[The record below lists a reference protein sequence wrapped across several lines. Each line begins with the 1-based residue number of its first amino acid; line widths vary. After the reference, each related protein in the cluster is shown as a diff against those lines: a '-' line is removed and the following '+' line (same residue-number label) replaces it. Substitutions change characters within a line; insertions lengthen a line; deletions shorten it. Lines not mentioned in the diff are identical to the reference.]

1 MNHPSAGMHR
11 FFTAKQKLL
20 QELGGQKI
28 PFLSPSDPG
37 FQQLWESSYSGLA
50 LRPADSLPYDLHEQV
65 RAALH
70 TLQRR
75 GCLFRDLV
83 RIRGRDVFT
92 AVSRSLLGRP
102 GDTYRYLG
110 TRLFALPWHS
120 QMGQEGGKEACCD
133 RELRE
138 ACRALW
144 ELNEYFCQDLECKD
158 PEEGDEDPPG
168 GQGSSKKKSVKPTPT
183 FPQFN
188 ITLLNYMDPATMND
202 LKEEPY
208 YGMGKMAVSWHHD
221 ENLVPLSPVA
231 VYNYSCP
238 DEKGGFSGDKE
249 VDGTS
254 WRVGLKVAWDIH
266 TPGLALPLQSGDCY
280 YMR

>member
-1 MNHPSAGMHR
+1 MA
-11 FFTAKQKLL
+11 
-20 QELGGQKI
+20 
-28 PFLSPSDPG
+28 SPP
-37 FQQLWESSYSGLA
+37 QWESSYSGLA
-50 LRPADSLPYDLHEQV
+50 LRPADSLPADLHERV

-70 TLQRR
+70 ALQRR

-120 QMGQEGGKEACCD
+120 AGQGAEPDACCD
-133 RELRE
+133 RELRD

-144 ELNEYFCQDLECKD
+144 ELNEFFCEDVGRGKA
-158 PEEGDEDPPG
+158 GGSRGADEDPPG
-168 GQGSSKKKSVKPTPT
+168 GQGSSKADAADATEEEAAAPAP
-183 FPQFN
+183 PRFN
-188 ITLLNYMDPATMND
+188 ITLLNYMDPAAMND

-238 DEKGGFSGDKE
+238 DEKGRGG
-249 VDGTS
+249 GT
-254 WRVGLKVAWDIH
+254 RGGENRATR
-266 TPGLALPLQSGDCY
+266 TPLRKRSV
-280 YMR
+280 